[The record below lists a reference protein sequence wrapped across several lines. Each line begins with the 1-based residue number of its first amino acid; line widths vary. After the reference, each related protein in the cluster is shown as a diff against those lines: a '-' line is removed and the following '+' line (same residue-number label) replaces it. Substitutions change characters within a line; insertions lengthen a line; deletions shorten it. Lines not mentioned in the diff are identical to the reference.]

1 MQNGY
6 SVKVFNS
13 SETFWIMDHF
23 TSFWSYNYNTD
34 INLTKKEQFIL
45 NNLSNNKNIVMRKL
59 D

>member
-1 MQNGY
+1 
-6 SVKVFNS
+6 
-13 SETFWIMDHF
+13 MDHF